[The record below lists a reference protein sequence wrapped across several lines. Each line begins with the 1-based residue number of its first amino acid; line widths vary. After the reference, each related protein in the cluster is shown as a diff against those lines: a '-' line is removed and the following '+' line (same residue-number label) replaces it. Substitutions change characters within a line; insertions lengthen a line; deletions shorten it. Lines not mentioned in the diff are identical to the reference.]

1 MLFRSKGTNVES
13 VNRTKQI
20 EAKKQPNLTYM
31 DLVAICIGRFNLSL
45 LESKR
50 CTPVDFEIYN
60 KGYLIRNQEKTRL
73 LAMQAWLNQSV
84 QATKK
89 RGKTSV
95 SVYKDF
101 DDFYNSEEQ
110 FNRIFESP
118 DSEEKPKILSLADK
132 NRMLSKS
139 RKKGGK

>member
-1 MLFRSKGTNVES
+1 
-13 VNRTKQI
+13 
-20 EAKKQPNLTYM
+20 M

-60 KGYLIRNQEKTRL
+60 KGYLIRSQEKTRL

-95 SVYKDF
+95 SAYKDF
-101 DDFYNSEEQ
+101 DEFYNSEEQ
-110 FNRIFESP
+110 FNRIFES
-118 DSEEKPKILSLADK
+118 SKEEEKPKILSLADK
-132 NRMLSKS
+132 NRILSKS

>member
-1 MLFRSKGTNVES
+1 
-13 VNRTKQI
+13 
-20 EAKKQPNLTYM
+20 M

-95 SVYKDF
+95 SAYKDF

-110 FNRIFESP
+110 FNRIFESLK
-118 DSEEKPKILSLADK
+118 EEEQPKVLSLADK
-132 NRMLSKS
+132 NRSEERRVGKECRS
-139 RKKGGK
+139 RWSPYH

>member
-1 MLFRSKGTNVES
+1 MLFRSS
-13 VNRTKQI
+13 INRTKQI

-84 QATKK
+84 KATKK

-110 FNRIFESP
+110 FNRIFES
-118 DSEEKPKILSLADK
+118 SKLEEKPKALSLADK
-132 NRMLSKS
+132 NRILSKS